1 VQFPVNLYTD
11 PMEYL
16 LTKLLPLFAYPLGL
30 AILFSLAGIVAA
42 LRGHRGRAVTSILLA
57 VLILWASSTKIVSTY
72 VIYSLEQGYPPV
84 SIERM
89 PKADAIVLLGGF
101 TNATG
106 SGIRLIELNDAV
118 DRLFHGM
125 RLYRAGKAP
134 WVMLV
139 GGAAEGSSPEA
150 DFMADLLAEFS
161 VPTDKML
168 LENQSRNTRENGVNA
183 VKIMQENGIKKILL
197 VTSAYHMRRAKGVFE
212 KLGID
217 VVPAAT
223 DYQVSEPDPSILDWM
238 PDVEALGLTTLG
250 IKEYLGWWVYRL
262 RGWVG

>member
-1 VQFPVNLYTD
+1 
-11 PMEYL
+11 MGYL
-16 LTKLLPLFAYPLGL
+16 LTKLLPLFVYPLGL
-30 AILFSLAGIVAA
+30 AILFSLAGTIAA
-42 LRGHRGRAVTSILLA
+42 LRGHRGRAVTSILLG
-57 VLILWASSTKIVSTY
+57 VFILWGSSTNIVSTF
-72 VIYSLEQGYPPV
+72 VINALEQDYPPV
-84 SIERM
+84 PVEKM
-89 PKADAIVLLGGF
+89 PKADAIVVLGGF

-134 WVMLV
+134 RVILV

-150 DFMADLLAEFS
+150 NAMADLLSEFA
-161 VPTDKML
+161 VPRDKML

-183 VKIMQENGIKKILL
+183 VKIMQKNTIKKILL

-223 DYQVSEPDPSILDWM
+223 DYQVAEPDPSILDWL
-238 PDVEALGLTTLG
+238 PDADALGLTTLG
-250 IKEYLGWWVYRL
+250 IKEYLGWWVYWF
-262 RGWVG
+262 RGWVD

>member
-1 VQFPVNLYTD
+1 
-11 PMEYL
+11 MEYL
-16 LTKLLPLFAYPLGL
+16 LSKLLPLFAYPLGL
-30 AILFSLAGIVAA
+30 AIIFGLFGAFAA
-42 LRGHRGRAVTSILLA
+42 LRGHGGRAAASILLGMT
-57 VLILWASSTKIVSTY
+57 ILWVSSTNVFSTF
-72 VIYSLEQGYPPV
+72 VIHSLEQNYPAA
-84 SIERM
+84 SIEHM
-89 PKADAIVLLGGF
+89 PKVDAIVVLGGF

-106 SGIRLIELNDAV
+106 SGTRAIEINDAV

-134 WVMLV
+134 RVMLV

-150 DFMADLLAEFS
+150 DFMADLLSEFA
-161 VPTDKML
+161 VPREKML

-183 VKIMQENGIKKILL
+183 VKIMQENDIKKILL

-223 DYQVSEPDPSILDWM
+223 DYQVSEPDPLILDWL
-238 PDVEALGLTTLG
+238 PDAEALGLTTLG
-250 IKEYLGWWVYRL
+250 IKEYLGWWVYWL
-262 RGWVG
+262 RGWVD

>member
-1 VQFPVNLYTD
+1 MD
-11 PMEYL
+11 YL
-16 LTKLLPLFAYPLGL
+16 LTKLLPLFVYPLGL
-30 AILFSLAGIVAA
+30 AILISLLGLIAV
-42 LRGHRGRAVTSILLA
+42 LRGHAGRAA
-57 VLILWASSTKIVSTY
+57 VLILLGVLILWGSATNVFSIF
-72 VIYSLEQGYPPV
+72 VINSLEQDYPPV
-84 SIERM
+84 AIEQM
-89 PKADAIVLLGGF
+89 PKADAIVVLGGF

-106 SGIRLIELNDAV
+106 SGMGLIELNDAV

-134 WVMLV
+134 RVMLV

-150 DFMADLLAEFS
+150 DFMADLLSEFA
-161 VPTDKML
+161 VPRDKML

-183 VKIMQENGIKKILL
+183 VKIMQKNAIKKILL

-223 DYQVSEPDPSILDWM
+223 DYQVPEPDPDPSILDWL
-238 PDVEALGLTTLG
+238 PDAGALELTTLG
-250 IKEYLGWWVYRL
+250 IKEYLGWWVYWF
-262 RGWVG
+262 RGWVD

>member
-1 VQFPVNLYTD
+1 MD
-11 PMEYL
+11 YL
-16 LTKLLPLFAYPLGL
+16 LTKLLPLFVYPLGL
-30 AILFSLAGIVAA
+30 AILFSLLGLIAA
-42 LRGHRGRAVTSILLA
+42 LRGHAGRAAVFILLG
-57 VLILWASSTKIVSTY
+57 VLILWGSATNVFSTF
-72 VIYSLEQGYPPV
+72 VINSLEQDYPPV
-84 SIERM
+84 SIEQM
-89 PKADAIVLLGGF
+89 PKADAIVVLGGF

-106 SGIRLIELNDAV
+106 TGIRLIELNDAV

-134 WVMLV
+134 RVMLI

-150 DFMADLLAEFS
+150 DFMADLLSEFA
-161 VPTDKML
+161 VPRDKML
-168 LENQSRNTRENGVNA
+168 LENRSRNTRENGVNA

-223 DYQVSEPDPSILDWM
+223 DYQVPEPDPSILDWL
-238 PDVEALGLTTLG
+238 PDAGALELTTLG

-262 RGWVG
+262 RGWVD